1 MDAQRLASD
10 PLASAW
16 VSASAGTG
24 KTHVLTNR
32 VLRLMLAEESPQA
45 ILCLTFTRAA
55 AAEMANRIHDRLARW
70 SRLSDDDLAEDI
82 AALTGGPF
90 DARIMARAR
99 RLFATVLDLPGGLK
113 IQTIH
118 SFCQSLL
125 GRFPLEAGIAPHF
138 QAIDERTAAEFL
150 RDATASVLA
159 AARTAADDGARE
171 AIAVIANHASETDF
185 LELLKALLSERGKLD
200 RLFGILGE
208 ADAAA
213 MLKKHLGLSPSDGE
227 ESVVAAACREDAFDR
242 DGLADALA
250 GLAAG
255 SATDRARG
263 NAIGAWLSSPATRV
277 GNLDEYRN
285 LYLTGS
291 GEIRKRLITKTA
303 SEQAPGAAVALSVE
317 AERVRDV
324 EQRRLLARTAAVSV
338 ALLTLADKINT
349 AYETVKTAHAVLDYD
364 DLIIRASILLSE
376 SGAAGWVLYKLDG
389 GIDHILIDEAQDT
402 NPEQWQVVKALA
414 DEFFAGAGGREAH
427 RTIFAVGDAKQSIFS
442 FQRAD
447 PAEFENWRKF
457 FVERVR
463 EARFDF
469 HDVELNLSFRSTPAV
484 LALVDRVFASPDA
497 AAGLM
502 FSGRPIEH
510 EANRGGEAGLVEL
523 WPVVVPE
530 GSDNDDAAWTPP
542 LTQRAGDDPEARLA
556 RRVAD
561 RIQEWLDNGEVL
573 AARGRA
579 ITPGDIMVLV
589 RRRTPFVAHLVAA
602 LKAGGVA
609 VAGADRM
616 RLTDQIAVM
625 DLIALGRFLLL
636 PDDDLTL
643 GVVLKGPLFCFDD
656 AALFDLAHRRPATLW
671 QALRHKREQSASH
684 AEAFAM
690 LSRLLAES
698 RRLPAYE
705 FYAHLLT
712 SWGGRRKMTLRLGM
726 EAGEPIDEFLA
737 FALEYQRLHAPS
749 LEGFLNWI
757 EGGDTDIK
765 RDMDQGR
772 DEVRVMTVHG
782 AKGLQAPVVIL
793 PDTCQVPRHGPRLL
807 WFEDGPV
814 PAPVWAPKKAYEV
827 GAVADLRAG
836 HDEARMREYRR
847 LLYVALTRA
856 EDRLYVTGWETSKG
870 RAEGCWYDMVKRAMT
885 AWPEVETIDGAHGA
899 ELRHASGRAKPHA
912 ADATGAGPRLAPAD
926 LPGWALTP
934 AAAEPRPGPVLN
946 PSRLGGDEPA
956 LASPLSSFGNSK
968 FQRGNLMHRL
978 LQSLPDLPPQEREEA
993 ARRLLGRRQYGLRAE
1008 DIETIARDVLAVIAE
1023 PSFAAVFGA
1032 ASRAEVPI
1040 VGVVGDVAIS
1050 GQIDR
1055 LATTEDEVLVVDFKT
1070 NRTVPQSEDGVAEI
1084 YLRQMAAYR
1093 QLLRQVYPGKTV
1105 RCALLWTDSPEL
1117 MPLSDAALD
1126 RAWLEQ
1132 PFRART

>member
-10 PLASAW
+10 PSASAW

-32 VLRLMLAEESPQA
+32 VLRLMLAEESPQT

-55 AAEMANRIHDRLARW
+55 AAEMANRIHDRLAKW

-82 AALTGGPF
+82 AGLTGGPF

-118 SFCQSLL
+118 SFCQSVL

-171 AIAVIANHASETDF
+171 AIAVIANHASETGF

-200 RLFGILGE
+200 RLFGILGV

-213 MLKKHLGLSPSDGE
+213 MLKKRLGLWPSDSE
-227 ESVVAAACREDAFDR
+227 ESVAAAACHEDAFDHY
-242 DGLADALA
+242 GLANALA
-250 GLAAG
+250 GLAVG
-255 SATDRARG
+255 SATDRARAD
-263 NAIGAWLSSPATRV
+263 AIGAWLSSPSTRV
-277 GNLDEYRN
+277 GNFDEYRN
-285 LYLTGS
+285 LYLTGN
-291 GEIRKRLITKTA
+291 GEIRKRLITKAA
-303 SEQAPGAAVALSVE
+303 SQRAPGAAAALSAE
-317 AERVRDV
+317 AERIRDV
-324 EQRRLLARTAAVSV
+324 EEWRLLARTANVSV
-338 ALLTLADKINT
+338 ALLTLANRIT
-349 AYETVKTAHAVLDYD
+349 AAYEAVKAGHAVLDYD
-364 DLIIRASILLSE
+364 DLIIRARNLLNE

-414 DEFFAGAGGREAH
+414 DEFFAGEGAREDH

-447 PAEFENWRKF
+447 PVEFKNWRKF

-463 EARFDF
+463 EARCAF

-484 LALVDRVFASPDA
+484 LALVDRVFASPEA
-497 AAGLM
+497 ADGLM
-502 FSGRPIEH
+502 FSDRPIEH
-510 EANRGGEAGLVEL
+510 QANRDGEAGLVEL

-530 GSDNDDAAWTPP
+530 KGGKDGGVWTPP
-542 LTQRAGDDPEARLA
+542 LTQHAGDDPEARLA
-556 RRVAD
+556 QRIAD
-561 RIQEWLDNGEVL
+561 RIRDWLDHGEVL

-579 ITPGDIMVLV
+579 MMPGDIMVLV
-589 RRRTPFVAHLVAA
+589 RRRTPFVSHLVAA
-602 LKAGGVA
+602 LKLRGVA

-643 GVVLKGPLFCFDD
+643 AVVLKGPLFSFDD
-656 AALFDLAHRRPATLW
+656 EALFDLAHDRPATLW
-671 QALRHKREQSASH
+671 RALRRKREQSNGH
-684 AEAFAM
+684 GEAFDM
-690 LSRLLAES
+690 LSELLAES

-712 SWGGRRKMTLRLGM
+712 SRGGRRKMTLRLGM

-793 PDTCQVPRHGPRLL
+793 PDTCQVPRQGPRLL

-814 PAPVWAPKKAYEV
+814 PAPVWVPKKAYEV
-827 GAVADLRAG
+827 GAVTDLRAG
-836 HDEARMREYRR
+836 HDEARMCEYRR

-870 RAEGCWYDMVKRAMT
+870 RAGGCWYDMVERAMT
-885 AWPEVETIDGAHGA
+885 EWPEAGTIDTADGAV
-899 ELRHASGRAKPHA
+899 LRHASGRATPHA
-912 ADATGAGPRLAPAD
+912 AGGKASGPRQAPAD
-926 LPGWALTP
+926 LPGWAQTP
-934 AAAEPRPGPVLN
+934 APAERRPGAVLN
-946 PSRLGGDEPA
+946 PSRLGGDEPPVV
-956 LASPLSSFGNSK
+956 SPLSSLGDIK
-968 FQRGNLMHRL
+968 FQRGNLIHRL
-978 LQSLPDLPPQEREEA
+978 LQSLPDLPAQEREGA
-993 ARRLLGRRQYGLRAE
+993 ARRLLGRRRYGLGAE
-1008 DIETIARDVLAVIAE
+1008 DIGAIVRDVLAVIDE
-1023 PSFAAVFGA
+1023 SSFAAVFGA

-1055 LATTEDEVLVVDFKT
+1055 LAVTEDEILVVDFKT
-1070 NRTVPQSEDGVAEI
+1070 NRSVPRSQDKVAEI
-1084 YLRQMAAYR
+1084 YIRQMAAYR

-1126 RAWLEQ
+1126 RAQ
-1132 PFRART
+1132 SVFRART